1 MEEESIALQSNVI
14 GIREEIK
21 KAFVGKEETLD
32 NLLIGFFSGLSVLIE
47 DIPGVGKTT
56 LAKSLAAATGLD
68 FGRIQFT
75 PDLLPG
81 DIVGMNI
88 WSQEKRDFIYKEGGI
103 MHQFILADEINRASA
118 RTQAALL
125 ESMQEGKVTV
135 DGVTRPLP
143 TPFFLVA
150 TQNPSQYTGTF
161 TLPEAQLDRFGI
173 SFSIGYPDGDE
184 EGKILSMYS
193 NEEANTSILETAV
206 EGVTTPKDVLDI
218 RRKALGLY
226 VDEKVTA
233 FLTRISK
240 ETRKNANIK
249 LGMSPRATLHLLKT
263 AKSRAFLRGREYVLP
278 EDILATAVLVLKHRI
293 ILSPEARM
301 ENKTVEEVL
310 GSLLKA
316 IPLPTGL

>member
-1 MEEESIALQSNVI
+1 MEETNNSLQHKVQKI
-14 GIREEIK
+14 QEEIK
-21 KAFVGKEETLD
+21 KAFVGKESTLS
-32 NLLIGFFSGLSVLIE
+32 NLLIGFFAGLSVLIE

-56 LAKSLAAATGLD
+56 LAKSLSAAAGLD

-125 ESMQEGKVTV
+125 ESMQEGSVTV
-135 DGVTRPLP
+135 DGVTHPLP
-143 TPFFLVA
+143 FPFFLVA
-150 TQNPSQYTGTF
+150 TQNPSQFTGTF

-173 SFSIGYPDGDE
+173 SFTIGYPDSNE
-184 EGKILSMYS
+184 EARILSMYS
-193 NEEANTSILETAV
+193 REEASASTLETAI
-206 EGVTTPKDVLDI
+206 EGVASPEEVVNI
-218 RRKALGLY
+218 RRKVLSLY
-226 VDEKVTA
+226 VDDKVTT
-233 FLTRISK
+233 FLTRIAK
-240 ETRKNANIK
+240 ETRGNSNIK
-249 LGMSPRATLHLLKT
+249 LGMSPRATLHLLKA
-263 AKSRAFLRGREYVLP
+263 AKSRAFLNGREYVLP
-278 EDILATAVLVLKHRI
+278 EDVLASTEIVLKHRI

-310 GSLLKA
+310 ASLLKP